1 MTRSIFPIS
10 ESAITLEYG
19 NSISIGRH
27 RELLSLMK
35 AIQDHPFAG
44 FREASI
50 AFNSL
55 TIFFDPA
62 EVFHHGHASPLQ
74 FAQNWLQNLVDK
86 TPHDN
91 SEISFTGK
99 QHLLPVCYEA
109 DYGPDL
115 QTLAAYQGLSAEEV
129 IRLHTSHTYYVF
141 MVGFSPGFPYLG
153 ILPDALDTPRKASP
167 ALSVPAGSVGIAGKQ
182 TGIYPFNT
190 PGGWN
195 IIGRTPMKLFNIHD
209 SSPCLLK
216 AGDTVR
222 FTRIDRQTFLYLNQ
236 YEDN

>member
-1 MTRSIFPIS
+1 
-10 ESAITLEYG
+10 
-19 NSISIGRH
+19 
-27 RELLSLMK
+27 MK
-35 AIQDHPFAG
+35 AIEEKPFPG
-44 FREASI
+44 FIEVSI

-55 TIFFDPA
+55 TVFFDPW
-62 EVFHHGHASPLQ
+62 EVHRHGHPSPLD
-74 FAQNWLQNLVDK
+74 FARNWLEKLVSGFE
-86 TPHDN
+86 HGGSDN
-91 SEISFTGK
+91 NFTGK
-99 QHLLPVCYEA
+99 QHLLPVCYEPA
-109 DYGPDL
+109 FGPDL
-115 QTLAAYQGLSAEEV
+115 HTLAVYQGLEPEDV

-153 ILPDALDTPRKASP
+153 ILPDTLDTPRKASP

-195 IIGRTPMKLFNIHD
+195 IIGRTPMKLFDIREPN
-209 SSPCLLK
+209 PCLLK

>member
-1 MTRSIFPIS
+1 MTIHRSPVFPLS
-10 ESAITLEYG
+10 ESAITIEYG
-19 NSISIGRH
+19 NEISVKRH
-27 RELLSLMK
+27 RELMALMQ
-35 AIQDHPFAG
+35 AISQHTFPG
-44 FREASI
+44 FRDVSI

-55 TIFFDPA
+55 TVFFDPW
-62 EVFHHGHASPLQ
+62 EVYQHTQSSPLE
-74 FAQNWLQNLVDK
+74 FVTTWLQNLASIITSTSIV
-86 TPHDN
+86 
-91 SEISFTGK
+91 SGK
-99 QHLLPVCYEA
+99 EHLIPVCY
-109 DYGPDL
+109 DPSYGPDL
-115 QTLAAYQGLSAEEV
+115 ATLAAYQGLDTEEV
-129 IRLHTSHTYYVF
+129 IRLHTSQVYYVF

-195 IIGRTPMKLFNIHD
+195 IIGRTPMKLFNIGD
-209 SSPCLLK
+209 TNPCLLK

-236 YEDN
+236 YEDS